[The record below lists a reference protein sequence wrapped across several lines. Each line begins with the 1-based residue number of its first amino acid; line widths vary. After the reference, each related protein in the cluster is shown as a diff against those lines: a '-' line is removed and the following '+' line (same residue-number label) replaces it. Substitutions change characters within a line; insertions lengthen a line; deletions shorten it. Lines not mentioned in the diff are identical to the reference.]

1 MSVLRE
7 VRCQWAS
14 VIEPN
19 TKFEHR
25 WEIDAIL
32 SDEQAAQLVDLGLK
46 IKDDK
51 GVKTYRFKRKC
62 GGTKRDGT
70 PYKLSPPNVVDA
82 AKVKF
87 EKLIGNGSLVNIG
100 YSIRKGEMMGTPFCK
115 GDLDAVQVLEL
126 VEYGGGGGVDEFSDE
141 GEVKI
146 IEGDDD
152 NKVVIDEED
161 IF

>member
-1 MSVLRE
+1 MAVLKE

-25 WEIDAIL
+25 WEIDATL
-32 SDEQAAQLVDLGLK
+32 SDEQAAQFVNEGLK
-46 IKDDK
+46 IKDTE

-62 GGTKRDGT
+62 EIKKMDGT
-70 PYKLSPPNVVDA
+70 VAKLEPPKVVDA
-82 AKVKF
+82 AKAPF
-87 EKLIGNGSLVNIG
+87 DRLIGNGSLVNIQ
-100 YSIRKGEMMGTPFCK
+100 YTIRKGEMMGTPYCK
-115 GDLDAVQVLEL
+115 ADLNAVQVLEL
-126 VEYGGGGGVDEFSDE
+126 VEYGGGGGVDEFADE

-146 IEGDDD
+146 IEGE
-152 NKVVIDEED
+152 NSSSEEPED

>member
-32 SDEQAAQLVDLGLK
+32 NSEQAAQLVDAGVK
-46 IKDDK
+46 IKDVE
-51 GVKTYRFKRKC
+51 GVQTLRFKRKC
-62 GGTKRDGT
+62 TGTKKDGGTF
-70 PYKLSPPNVVDA
+70 KLDPPKVVDA
-82 AKVKF
+82 AKQPF
-87 EKLIGNGSLVNIG
+87 TSLIGNGSLVNIA
-100 YSIRKGEMMGTPFCK
+100 YTIRKGEMMGKPYCK
-115 GDLDAVQVLEL
+115 ADLDAVQVLEL
-126 VEYGGGGGVDEFSDE
+126 VEYGGAGGGADEFSDE
-141 GEVKI
+141 GTVKI
-146 IEGDDD
+146 IEGDSPGIT
-152 NKVVIDEED
+152 VDEED